1 MFQKI
6 ALVAAII
13 LPLWNLPLIY
23 RIIRRKS
30 SRDISISW
38 ALGVW
43 VCIVLMAPSS
53 FVSKDFVWKIY
64 NMINF
69 VLFTCVVVTVLIY
82 HGKEERDARKA
93 KDREG

>member
-1 MFQKI
+1 MIQKV
-6 ALVAAII
+6 ALVAAIV

-23 RIIRRKS
+23 RVIQRKS
-30 SRDISISW
+30 SRDISLSW

-43 VCIVLMAPSS
+43 VCLTLMAPSA

-69 VLFTCVVVTVLIY
+69 VLFSCVTITVLIY
-82 HGKEERDARKA
+82 RRGK
-93 KDREG
+93 